1 MICPGPSLFICY
13 SRPKPY
19 FELIVKIINVTN
31 VNFRRQFNDERDSQ
45 KINTKDGYR
54 VKVGPQPHTDFFYI
68 FKRGCLAREA
78 LSV

>member
-13 SRPKPY
+13 SRRKPY
-19 FELIVKIINVTN
+19 FKLIVKIINVTN

-54 VKVGPQPHTDFFYI
+54 VKGGGRSPTQI
-68 FKRGCLAREA
+68 FLHFQAR
-78 LSV
+78 LPGS